1 MNLRLENISKSYED
15 CKILDEIS
23 FEISEG
29 KSIGIMGES
38 GCGKSTLSRIIVGLE
53 DIDCG
58 KIFVNDEPIKTLTKN
73 SEQFSK
79 KDIQMVFQN
88 AFAAV
93 NPKFSVEDVLFE
105 PLKIFYKKEVDTES
119 RIDKANEMLAMVGLS
134 GVDLKQKA
142 RSLSGGQLQRLCIA
156 RSLMIE
162 PRILI
167 LDEALSGLDYL
178 VQKQIL
184 ELLGDLK
191 DKFGLTYVFIVHDFL
206 LCYYLCDFLIVMD
219 KGKIVDKIDL
229 TADKIEPN
237 DHISEHL
244 LADFLA
250 SRGLSRKNGE
260 ENN

>member
-1 MNLRLENISKSYED
+1 
-15 CKILDEIS
+15 
-23 FEISEG
+23 
-29 KSIGIMGES
+29 
-38 GCGKSTLSRIIVGLE
+38 
-53 DIDCG
+53 
-58 KIFVNDEPIKTLTKN
+58 
-73 SEQFSK
+73 
-79 KDIQMVFQN
+79 MV
-88 AFAAV
+88 
-93 NPKFSVEDVLFE
+93 E
-105 PLKIFYKKEVDTES
+105 
-119 RIDKANEMLAMVGLS
+119 LS

-206 LCYYLCDFLIVMD
+206 LCYYFCDFLIVMD

-229 TADKIEPN
+229 NADEIRPEHP
-237 DHISEHL
+237 ISKRL
-244 LADFLA
+244 LADFL
-250 SRGLSRKNGE
+250 KNIDFDAKK
-260 ENN
+260 

>member
-15 CKILDEIS
+15 CKILDDIS
-23 FEISEG
+23 VEISEG

-191 DKFGLTYVFIVHDFL
+191 DKLGLTYVFIVHDFL

>member
-15 CKILDEIS
+15 CKILDKIS

-105 PLKIFYKKEVDTES
+105 PLKIFYKKEVDAES

-229 TADKIEPN
+229 NADEIEPN